1 MLSVDVGHALHPNYK
16 DKCDPTNKPV
26 LNGGFLIKQ
35 AASQAYAGDA
45 DAVAVVVGLC
55 KENKIPYQMFVN
67 NGDIKGGSTLGSME
81 SARLSMRTMDVGVP
95 LLAMHSSR
103 ETMGAKDEEA
113 LQGLLCAF
121 FG

>member
-1 MLSVDVGHALHPNYK
+1 
-16 DKCDPTNKPV
+16 
-26 LNGGFLIKQ
+26 
-35 AASQAYAGDA
+35 
-45 DAVAVVVGLC
+45 
-55 KENKIPYQMFVN
+55 
-67 NGDIKGGSTLGSME
+67 ME

-121 FG
+121 FA